1 LKWIVHTRYT
11 PFHRACWGKN
21 ERHATLVAMMIDEL
35 NVDPSMPA
43 HPPGSM
49 SKTCRGM
56 TTNKRT
62 IKVLEDREALKKGAE
77 PAKSGSSENEL

>member
-1 LKWIVHTRYT
+1 MLTVSRYT

-21 ERHATLVAMMIDEL
+21 ERHANLVAMMIDEL
-35 NVDPSMPA
+35 NVDPSMPV
-43 HPPGSM
+43 HPPGGM

-77 PAKSGSSENEL
+77 AANSGSIQKDL

>member
-1 LKWIVHTRYT
+1 
-11 PFHRACWGKN
+11 
-21 ERHATLVAMMIDEL
+21 
-35 NVDPSMPA
+35 
-43 HPPGSM
+43 M